1 MSTSRIGQPGIP
13 GKYTIHKI
21 VYTYACPVS
30 SQDAVAWFSYL
41 RLVNTGCTS
50 SYSRTSEIGT
60 LWGNHF
66 RPL

>member
-1 MSTSRIGQPGIP
+1 MSTSRIQGDQEFQEI
-13 GKYTIHKI
+13 YF
-21 VYTYACPVS
+21 VYTYGCPVS

-41 RLVNTGCTS
+41 RLVYTGCTS

-66 RPL
+66 RPM